1 MGVIVMATWVLVLT
15 AVVVVV
21 FLSAGVWVWRHSP
34 PGSPEE
40 DDFRPSGRHNE
51 LSDYI
56 W

>member
-1 MGVIVMATWVLVLT
+1 MATWVLVLT
-15 AVVVVV
+15 AVVVLV
-21 FLSAGVWVWRHSP
+21 FLGAGVWVWRHSP

-40 DDFRPSGRHNE
+40 DRFSPSGRHNE